1 MTAQECPYQ
10 ILNENQ
16 TKKLKINCKDC
27 SYAISS
33 IHDAHCR
40 KNIFKILTDN
50 QNITSLSLNHSLVK
64 IYQGKHLQTLK
75 DLSDLQNKLRMHTS
89 LLTPKQDKI
98 CKQCSQ
104 KTQKN
109 YENIIQISKTNPIEA
124 LAQLNQSIQTIDQ
137 NNQENCIECIQS
149 LTQLIH
155 YINSQ
160 TPLYQHLKK
169 KTSDN
174 QIIESIEPYIR
185 PAFIDSY
192 IQRKPP
198 KKSIFLK
205 SYEIIKE
212 NRRPMKISLYSFT
225 DRPEKLYFVVPSEY
239 DIPKKELALLDH
251 LQNQLSNHHPDDASF
266 LDAKN
271 TQEYFKQFA
280 TKKLLDHLKETNQK
294 LPSQRIE
301 YLTDIFARYT
311 AGFGILEDL
320 LLDEKIQDIYIN
332 APVEKNPLH
341 LVVDGEEYTTNI
353 FLSTKDIDSLS
364 SRLRSISGR
373 AFSQANP
380 VLDMDIANYNTRVA
394 AISKP
399 LTPKG
404 VALALRRH
412 RNRPWTLTQFIAN
425 NMISA
430 DAAGLLSFLIDGQ
443 ASLLISGSRGAGKTS
458 LLSSLILEIPQRYRI
473 LTLEDTAE
481 LPIEALQNQGFKIQ
495 SLITKSIATQNISS
509 EVDPT
514 DALRTALRLGESVL
528 ILGEVRGVEAKVLF
542 EAMRIG
548 AAGNLIMGTIHG
560 STTRDVYERVVYD
573 IGVPATSFKAVD
585 AVAIAAPIRV
595 EGGISK
601 KRRVTQISEIS
612 KTSWT
617 SNPCPDDIFKDLM
630 VHTTS
635 NDTLRKTENLKS
647 NCSEIIAKVAEKWGI
662 SYERALQNIALR
674 SNIKKTIVA
683 KAKQLEA
690 PELLEAET
698 TIHSNNAFWML
709 IEEMNQKKSAADYNL
724 IYLKWKDWFN
734 YYIKGVL

>member
-1 MTAQECPYQ
+1 
-10 ILNENQ
+10 
-16 TKKLKINCKDC
+16 
-27 SYAISS
+27 
-33 IHDAHCR
+33 
-40 KNIFKILTDN
+40 
-50 QNITSLSLNHSLVK
+50 
-64 IYQGKHLQTLK
+64 
-75 DLSDLQNKLRMHTS
+75 
-89 LLTPKQDKI
+89 
-98 CKQCSQ
+98 
-104 KTQKN
+104 
-109 YENIIQISKTNPIEA
+109 
-124 LAQLNQSIQTIDQ
+124 
-137 NNQENCIECIQS
+137 
-149 LTQLIH
+149 
-155 YINSQ
+155 
-160 TPLYQHLKK
+160 
-169 KTSDN
+169 
-174 QIIESIEPYIR
+174 
-185 PAFIDSY
+185 
-192 IQRKPP
+192 
-198 KKSIFLK
+198 
-205 SYEIIKE
+205 
-212 NRRPMKISLYSFT
+212 MKISLYSFT

-251 LQNQLSNHHPDDASF
+251 LQNQLSNHHPDDTNF

-271 TQEYFKQFA
+271 AQEYFKQFA
-280 TKKLLDHLKETNQK
+280 TKKLLDHLKETKQK
-294 LPSQRIE
+294 LSSQRIE

-364 SRLRSISGR
+364 SRLRSLSGR

-380 VLDMDIANYNTRVA
+380 VLDMDIAHYNTRVA

-430 DAAGLLSFLIDGQ
+430 EAAGLLSFLVDGQ

-495 SLITKSIATQNISS
+495 SLITKSIASQNISS

-601 KRRVTQISEIS
+601 KRRLTQISEIS
-612 KTSWT
+612 KTSWAN
-617 SNPCPDDIFKDLM
+617 NPCPDDIFKDLM
-630 VHTTS
+630 VYTTS
-635 NDTLRKTENLKS
+635 NDTLCKTKNLKS
-647 NCSEIIAKVAEKWGI
+647 NSSEIIEKIAQKWGI

-709 IEEMNQKKSAADYNL
+709 IEEMNQKKSIADYSL
-724 IYLKWKDWFN
+724 VYLKWKDWFN
-734 YYIKGVL
+734 DYIKGVL